1 MTSWSILRF
10 PATDFAAMTKAHLH
24 ELFMKGCCVYSSSV
38 KRMFTVN
45 HEQFP
50 IQMTQTCKHSACLQ
64 ILAGEDFPLK
74 LLWRTPI
81 KVHQR
86 LDRRQPRNREHRL
99 AQRRQGRISA
109 QY

>member
-45 HEQFP
+45 HEQHWTKKWICF
-50 IQMTQTCKHSACLQ
+50 K
-64 ILAGEDFPLK
+64 F
-74 LLWRTPI
+74 
-81 KVHQR
+81 
-86 LDRRQPRNREHRL
+86 
-99 AQRRQGRISA
+99 AQRKYDSNLCKLGDKSEQRW
-109 QY
+109 

>member
-10 PATDFAAMTKAHLH
+10 PATDFAAMTKAHFH

-50 IQMTQTCKHSACLQ
+50 IQMTQTCKHSECLQ

-86 LDRRQPRNREHRL
+86 ADRSQPRNREHRL
-99 AQRRQGRISA
+99 AQRRQRRISA